1 MGCHSYR
8 HICASL
14 NRMPFI
20 DICASLNGM
29 PFIVN
34 IQDINTYSFE
44 SKKYYKAAVI
54 KTKEAW

>member
-1 MGCHSYR
+1 
-8 HICASL
+8 
-14 NRMPFI
+14 
-20 DICASLNGM
+20 M

-54 KTKEAW
+54 KTKEA